1 MEPDAALRPPTSE
14 GRQVPSAP
22 EQPAEE
28 PVRLPPPPALEDEAL
43 LRSISRVSTMTIP
56 AALLSE
62 KPGAEIPPSPG
73 PETQAAGLSTWE
85 DVDDDPVEREMYD
98 PPGSP
103 PPPGPSLRPLS
114 DTPAPVHTKTA
125 VKEESLADNNLWSR
139 LQSLKPISR
148 TVTVTEVR
156 HAS

>member
-73 PETQAAGLSTWE
+73 RTLDFRLEDSNFMVLSNDFDFGADDILIVASCSGNAARGDTCANPCPARSSSTGLATTDEASVTALL
-85 DVDDDPVEREMYD
+85 PI
-98 PPGSP
+98 PG
-103 PPPGPSLRPLS
+103 R
-114 DTPAPVHTKTA
+114 KTL
-125 VKEESLADNNLWSR
+125 E
-139 LQSLKPISR
+139 
-148 TVTVTEVR
+148 
-156 HAS
+156 